1 MALVFQV
8 SRPFKFQNE
17 EGQETETQ
25 QVSFPRRVNPDIGA
39 EVAIQ
44 AFNFDFLTQGPQAP
58 LDRMEVSARQVGIG
72 GNDVTVEVTVNFSA
86 KPGIETEYNAS
97 VTVLVIADLL

>member
-8 SRPFKFQNE
+8 APQFRFQHE
-17 EGQETETQ
+17 EGQQTETQ
-25 QVSFPRRVNPDIGA
+25 QVSFPRPVNTNIGA
-39 EVAIQ
+39 QVAIQ

-58 LDRMEVSARQVGIG
+58 LDRMEVSARQVRIG

-86 KPGIETEYNAS
+86 KPGIESEYNAN